1 MTEKKANTK
10 VIILSVAAVAVL
22 AAILAGVYFAFGPK
36 GTPGNKTITVQ
47 VVAGETSKDFTIQT
61 DAEMLGTA
69 LKEQNL
75 IEGEQSEFGM
85 FITVVDGIAADSSKN
100 EYWSITKSGE
110 MLNTGADSTPIA
122 DGDHFELTL
131 ASY

>member
-1 MTEKKANTK
+1 
-10 VIILSVAAVAVL
+10 
-22 AAILAGVYFAFGPK
+22 
-36 GTPGNKTITVQ
+36 
-47 VVAGETSKDFTIQT
+47 
-61 DAEMLGTA
+61 MLGTA

-110 MLNTGADSTPIA
+110 ILNTGADSTPIA